1 MKKIFTTALRL
12 KLDDPEDRKAW
23 EYLQKLD
30 KRKYRSYSKAI
41 AVSINDHFDRESR
54 LAADPYLETREKED
68 AFLRRVEETIQRG
81 LWTYAPSGPLPIL
94 QVVSGATPASP
105 MQETVPVPDAAVLD
119 DALDFIDS
127 F

>member
-23 EYLQKLD
+23 GYLQKLD

-68 AFLRRVEETIQRG
+68 AFLRRVEETIQRS
-81 LWTYAPSGPLPIL
+81 LRTYAPNGLLFIP
-94 QVVSGATPASP
+94 QVTPGTQSASP
-105 MQETVPVPDAAVLD
+105 QQEAPDTAALD